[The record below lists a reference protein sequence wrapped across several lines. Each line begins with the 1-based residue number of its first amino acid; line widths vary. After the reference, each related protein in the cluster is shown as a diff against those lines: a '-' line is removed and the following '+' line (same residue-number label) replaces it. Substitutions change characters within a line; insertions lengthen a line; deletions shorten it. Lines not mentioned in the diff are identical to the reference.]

1 LGCHLSVGARLAAP
15 SRDVKRGRIA
25 CRPRG
30 PTIAWRPAHEA
41 RRAGEGKTN
50 TKQSYEHMQPAY
62 EPASQAVAPPKRRAL
77 RLGIEKLAYA
87 AVIFGVLVYTGETV
101 RAHVGGQVVTGGLEI
116 SSFSS
121 TDAALLTLTNRT
133 KKNQFACLK
142 GVITHNT
149 SKNQV
154 ESLPVCTGEVKPMT
168 SVSLQAP
175 YPVGK
180 VNQMCSSK
188 NQFGVAAFD
197 WSQCT
202 FSIADV
208 TGATR

>member
-1 LGCHLSVGARLAAP
+1 VLEDDSQP
-15 SRDVKRGRIA
+15 K
-25 CRPRG
+25 RPRLRG
-30 PTIAWRPAHEA
+30 GRKKGT
-41 RRAGEGKTN
+41 TM
-50 TKQSYEHMQPAY
+50 QSYEHMQPGY
-62 EPASQAVAPPKRRAL
+62 SQPEHARKTPIKSGFRIAL
-77 RLGIEKLAYA
+77 DKLAYG
-87 AVIFGVLVYTGETV
+87 AVIFGVLVYTGEIV
-101 RAHVGGQVVTGGLEI
+101 WAHVGGMASTGGLEI

-180 VNQMCSSK
+180 VNQMCATK
-188 NQFGVAAFD
+188 NQFGVTAFD

-208 TGATR
+208 TALGR